1 MAGYLLEVARL
12 AGPILVVVPLS
23 TVPNWA
29 REFARWTPQV
39 DAVVYVGDAPSRAV
53 IREFEFKP
61 HASAAAA
68 GRALG
73 VDVVITTFEL
83 VLKDAE
89 VPVWVGWL
97 AVGFISTMLV
107 PVHLA
112 VIVFVFVVSFKSTHP
127 PPTTHPPTRT
137 APALGPLGLPDGRR
151 GASPQERRVRPVQGA
166 HHLALWR

>member
-12 AGPILVVVPLS
+12 GGPILVVVPLS

-61 HASAAAA
+61 HAGAAAA

-89 VPVWVGWL
+89 VRVVVGGWWLGAIWV
-97 AVGFISTMLV
+97 
-107 PVHLA
+107 
-112 VIVFVFVVSFKSTHP
+112 
-127 PPTTHPPTRT
+127 
-137 APALGPLGLPDGRR
+137 
-151 GASPQERRVRPVQGA
+151 
-166 HHLALWR
+166 

>member
-61 HASAAAA
+61 APGAAAA

-89 VPVWVGWL
+89 VRCGGWVVGW
-97 AVGFISTMLV
+97 
-107 PVHLA
+107 
-112 VIVFVFVVSFKSTHP
+112 
-127 PPTTHPPTRT
+127 
-137 APALGPLGLPDGRR
+137 GLSD
-151 GASPQERRVRPVQGA
+151 AA
-166 HHLALWR
+166 

>member
-1 MAGYLLEVARL
+1 
-12 AGPILVVVPLS
+12 VPLS

-61 HASAAAA
+61 ATGAVAA

-89 VPVWVGWL
+89 VRAVLGWFMVVGGCW
-97 AVGFISTMLV
+97 
-107 PVHLA
+107 
-112 VIVFVFVVSFKSTHP
+112 
-127 PPTTHPPTRT
+127 
-137 APALGPLGLPDGRR
+137 ALLD
-151 GASPQERRVRPVQGA
+151 RRV
-166 HHLALWR
+166 HCWFIII